1 MKITQEVRDFA
12 AKQNSD
18 SYLATE
24 NIKRETSPA
33 EAEEAREGMEKM
45 SEKYEEVGRQLYIG
59 AGDREHD

>member
-24 NIKRETSPA
+24 NIKRETSPE
-33 EAEEAREGMEKM
+33 EAEEAREGMEEM
-45 SEKYEEVGRQLYIG
+45 SKVYREKGEKLYLPE
-59 AGDREHD
+59 A